1 MNRNIKDLNLQTS
14 NYFIN
19 YIQYIPSKKLNN
31 KRIIQRI
38 NSSSK
43 DKKSIEN
50 VPKQEIKSLKTLSP
64 IKKEKEEE
72 KNKKEEKKYIS
83 TNSKIGYLRHFNNNS
98 IYYSNHKKNKI
109 TGIYKKQNTN
119 TDIKKDKKK
128 KFFIVRNQ
136 SHLNNLINLKR
147 NTKLAINQKLRNF
160 NEDCKNNSNFEEL
173 KKINMFLN
181 YNFLNQKSGAKLVK
195 NNILRRRVKINK
207 NVMAFKTKK
216 NLLNVISSR
225 SIFDSSHSQ
234 NDENINIL
242 NSSRGIQ
249 TNEQLIVKMGIFPE
263 IIKPEE
269 YIIIN
274 NIGCG
279 SFGKIY
285 KVKWNKNNNNYAMKE
300 MHFQSKENII
310 YLKERVKYIID
321 FEKKTKCDGLIK
333 IYGDSFFKRGKD
345 YYYYEV
351 MELAEKDWEDEIKMR
366 KINLNYYSEKELLK
380 IMIQLIKTLSLMQQ
394 NHITHRDIKLQ
405 NILLVNNKYKICDFG
420 ESRKLNQKGTIVQPV
435 RGSELFMSPILFFG
449 LNEKLL
455 QVTHNTY
462 KSDVFS
468 LGMCFLYAASLSD
481 DSLCDIR
488 ELTNM
493 DHIRKVIENYLSK
506 QYSYLLIEI
515 LLFMLEINEKKRP
528 DFIQLEKVISKL
540 ELKF

>member
-1 MNRNIKDLNLQTS
+1 MSRNINHINLQTS

-19 YIQYIPSKKLNN
+19 YIQYIPKKKINN
-31 KRIIQRI
+31 KKIIQRI
-38 NSSSK
+38 NSNLNN
-43 DKKSIEN
+43 KKSIEKI
-50 VPKQEIKSLKTLSP
+50 PKKEIKSLKAISP
-64 IKKEKEEE
+64 IKKEKRDKNEE
-72 KNKKEEKKYIS
+72 KKEEKKYIS

-98 IYYSNHKKNKI
+98 IYYSNHKKDNFTK
-109 TGIYKKQNTN
+109 TYKKQNIN
-119 TDIKKDKKK
+119 TETKPDKKSF
-128 KFFIVRNQ
+128 FFIRNQ

-147 NTKLAINQKLRNF
+147 NTKLAINYKLKYF
-160 NEDCKNNSNFEEL
+160 NEDSKNNSNMEEF

-195 NNILRRRVKINK
+195 NNILKRRVKINK
-207 NVMAFKTKK
+207 NFFTFKTKK

-225 SIFDSSHSQ
+225 SLFDSSPSQ
-234 NDENINIL
+234 NDENINTL
-242 NSSRGIQ
+242 NTSRGMK
-249 TNEQLIVKMGIFPE
+249 TNKNLNLKMNIYPE

-269 YIIIN
+269 YKIIT
-274 NIGCG
+274 NIGSG
-279 SFGKIY
+279 SFGKIF
-285 KVKWNKNNNNYAMKE
+285 KVKWNKNNSNYAMKE
-300 MHFQSKENII
+300 MHFQSKENIV

-333 IYGDSFFKRGKD
+333 IYGDSYFKKGKD
-345 YYYYEV
+345 YYYYEI

-366 KINLNYYSEKELLK
+366 KNNLNYYSEKELLK

-405 NILLVNNKYKICDFG
+405 NILIINNKYKICDFG

-435 RGSELFMSPILFFG
+435 RGSELYMSPILFFG

-468 LGMCFLYAASLSD
+468 LGMCILYAANLSD

-493 DHIRKVIENYLSK
+493 EDIRAVIENYLCK
-506 QYSYLLIEI
+506 QYSSLLIEI
-515 LLFMLEINEKKRP
+515 LLFILEINEKKRP
-528 DFIQLEKVISKL
+528 DFIQLEKVLSKL
-540 ELKF
+540 ELKI

>member
-1 MNRNIKDLNLQTS
+1 MSRNINHINLQTT

-19 YIQYIPSKKLNN
+19 YIQYIPKKKINN
-31 KRIIQRI
+31 KKIIQRI
-38 NSSSK
+38 NSNLNN
-43 DKKSIEN
+43 KKSIE
-50 VPKQEIKSLKTLSP
+50 KIRKKEIKSLKAISP
-64 IKKEKEEE
+64 IKKEKGDKNEE
-72 KNKKEEKKYIS
+72 KKEEKKYIS

-98 IYYSNHKKNKI
+98 IYYSNHKKDNFTK
-109 TGIYKKQNTN
+109 IYKKQNIN
-119 TDIKKDKKK
+119 TETKTDKKSF
-128 KFFIVRNQ
+128 FFIRNQ

-147 NTKLAINQKLRNF
+147 NTKLAINYKLKYF
-160 NEDCKNNSNFEEL
+160 NEDSKNNSNMEEF

-195 NNILRRRVKINK
+195 NNILKRRVKINK
-207 NVMAFKTKK
+207 NFFTFKTKK

-225 SIFDSSHSQ
+225 SLFDSSRSQ

-242 NSSRGIQ
+242 NTSRGMK
-249 TNEQLIVKMGIFPE
+249 TNKNLNLKMNIYPE

-269 YIIIN
+269 YKIIT
-274 NIGCG
+274 NIGSG
-279 SFGKIY
+279 SFGKIF
-285 KVKWNKNNNNYAMKE
+285 KVKWNKNNSNYAMKE
-300 MHFQSKENII
+300 MHFQSKENIV

-333 IYGDSFFKRGKD
+333 IYGDSYFKKGKD
-345 YYYYEV
+345 YYYYEI
-351 MELAEKDWEDEIKMR
+351 MELAEKDWEDEIKTR
-366 KINLNYYSEKELLK
+366 KNNLNYYSEKELLK

-405 NILLVNNKYKICDFG
+405 NILIINNKYKICDFG

-435 RGSELFMSPILFFG
+435 RGSELYMSPILFFG

-468 LGMCFLYAASLSD
+468 LGMCILYAATLSD

-493 DHIRKVIENYLSK
+493 EDIRAVIENYLCK
-506 QYSYLLIEI
+506 QYSSLLIEI
-515 LLFMLEINEKKRP
+515 LLFILEINEKKRP
-528 DFIQLEKVISKL
+528 DFIQLEKVLSKL
-540 ELKF
+540 ELKI

>member
-1 MNRNIKDLNLQTS
+1 MSRNIKHLNLQTS

-31 KRIIQRI
+31 KKIIQRI
-38 NSSSK
+38 NSNL
-43 DKKSIEN
+43 DNKKSIEK
-50 VPKQEIKSLKTLSP
+50 VPKQETKSLKTISP
-64 IKKEKEEE
+64 IKKIKEEE
-72 KNKKEEKKYIS
+72 KENKKEEKKYVS

-98 IYYSNHKKNKI
+98 IYYSNHKKNDFAK
-109 TGIYKKQNTN
+109 IYKKQNIN
-119 TDIKKDKKK
+119 TDIKTDKKS
-128 KFFIVRNQ
+128 FFIVRNQ
-136 SHLNNLINLKR
+136 SHLHNLINLKK
-147 NTKLAINQKLRNF
+147 NTKLAINYKLRNF
-160 NEDCKNNSNFEEL
+160 NEDSKNNSNFEEL

-195 NNILRRRVKINK
+195 NNILKRRVKINK
-207 NVMAFKTKK
+207 NFVFKTKK
-216 NLLNVISSR
+216 NLLNTISSKN
-225 SIFDSSHSQ
+225 IFDNSHSQ
-234 NDENINIL
+234 NDENINTL
-242 NSSRGIQ
+242 NTSRGTQ
-249 TNEQLIVKMGIFPE
+249 KNKKLILKMDIFPE

-269 YIIIN
+269 YKIIN
-274 NIGCG
+274 NIGSG
-279 SFGKIY
+279 SFGKIF

-321 FEKKTKCDGLIK
+321 FEKKTKCDGLIR
-333 IYGDSFFKRGKD
+333 IYGDSYFKKGED
-345 YYYYEV
+345 YYYYEI
-351 MELAEKDWEDEIKMR
+351 MELADKDWEDEIKMR
-366 KINLNYYSEKELLK
+366 KNYLNYYTEKELLK

-435 RGSELFMSPILFFG
+435 RGSELYMSPILFFG

-468 LGMCFLYAASLSD
+468 LGMCILYAANLCD
-481 DSLCDIR
+481 DSLCEIR

-493 DHIRKVIENYLSK
+493 AHIRKVIEKHLNNNYS
-506 QYSYLLIEI
+506 SLLIEI

-540 ELKF
+540 ELKI

>member
-1 MNRNIKDLNLQTS
+1 MSRNINHINLQTT

-19 YIQYIPSKKLNN
+19 YIQYIPKKKINN
-31 KRIIQRI
+31 KKIIQRI
-38 NSSSK
+38 NSNLNN
-43 DKKSIEN
+43 KKSIE
-50 VPKQEIKSLKTLSP
+50 KIRKKEIKSLKAISP
-64 IKKEKEEE
+64 IKKEKGDNNEE
-72 KNKKEEKKYIS
+72 KKEEKKYIS

-98 IYYSNHKKNKI
+98 IYYSNHKKDNFTK
-109 TGIYKKQNTN
+109 IYKKQNIN
-119 TDIKKDKKK
+119 TETKTDKKSF
-128 KFFIVRNQ
+128 FFIRNQ

-147 NTKLAINQKLRNF
+147 NTKLAINYKLKYF
-160 NEDCKNNSNFEEL
+160 NEDSKNNSNMEEF

-195 NNILRRRVKINK
+195 NNILKRRVKINK
-207 NVMAFKTKK
+207 NFFTFKTKK

-225 SIFDSSHSQ
+225 SLFDSSRSQ

-242 NSSRGIQ
+242 NTSRGMK
-249 TNEQLIVKMGIFPE
+249 TNKNLNLKMNIYPE

-269 YIIIN
+269 YKIIT
-274 NIGCG
+274 NIGSG
-279 SFGKIY
+279 SFGKIF
-285 KVKWNKNNNNYAMKE
+285 KVKWNKNNSNYAMKE
-300 MHFQSKENII
+300 MHFQSKENIV

-333 IYGDSFFKRGKD
+333 IYGDSYFKKGKD
-345 YYYYEV
+345 YYYYEI
-351 MELAEKDWEDEIKMR
+351 MELAEKDWEDEIKTR
-366 KINLNYYSEKELLK
+366 KNNLNYYSEKELLK

-405 NILLVNNKYKICDFG
+405 NILIINNKYKICDFG

-435 RGSELFMSPILFFG
+435 RGSELYMSPILFFG

-468 LGMCFLYAASLSD
+468 LGMCILYAATLSD

-493 DHIRKVIENYLSK
+493 EDIRAVIENYLCK
-506 QYSYLLIEI
+506 QYSSLLIEI
-515 LLFMLEINEKKRP
+515 LLFILEINEKKRP
-528 DFIQLEKVISKL
+528 DFIQLEKVLSKL
-540 ELKF
+540 ELKI